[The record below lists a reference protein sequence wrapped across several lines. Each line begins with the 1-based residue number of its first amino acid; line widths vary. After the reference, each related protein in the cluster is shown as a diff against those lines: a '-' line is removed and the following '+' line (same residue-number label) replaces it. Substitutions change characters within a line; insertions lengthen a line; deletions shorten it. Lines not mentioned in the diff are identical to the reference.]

1 VVLKWTGSTYTQQ
14 MNLLTRLFV
23 VEWFKSL
30 AGALISLLLLVTSA
44 DIINGFLRGK
54 EGERVLL
61 EWALKMPDLT
71 GKMLPVTCLLATLFT
86 FNRLKSHN
94 ELIATLAAG
103 FSYVRI
109 TGLIAGCSVFMVMI
123 QFANLGFLEP
133 FANRIKRQEIKK
145 SVESEGKYL
154 TRGAIDGGQF
164 WFKSKDYFATFL
176 TFDKK
181 QSTLNQ
187 VRFYFFTAEGLAS
200 RVISA
205 EKAVFVKDRTW
216 NLVKMHTLEDLTGN
230 QFPRMSAAETQPIQL
245 QETPDDFKEFEAD
258 LTTLHWFNLREFIS
272 KISET
277 GINTNEYRILLH
289 QKVALSFACLVFAL
303 IPLGTMYR
311 PSRRSD
317 SFGKNVAL
325 TLILTV
331 AFWLSFS
338 TTLSYGQSGKIP
350 SWLAAYIVPSAF
362 MAHAIWTFWRNRKL
376 AF

>member
-1 VVLKWTGSTYTQQ
+1 

-54 EGERVLL
+54 EGDQVLL

-103 FSYVRI
+103 FSYTRI
-109 TGLIAGCSVFMVMI
+109 TALIASCSLVMVI
-123 QFANLGFLEP
+123 VQFANLGFLEP
-133 FANRIKRQEIKK
+133 YANKVKRQEIKK
-145 SVESEGKYL
+145 SMETEGKYL
-154 TRGAIDGGQF
+154 TRGSVDGGQF
-164 WFKSKDYFATFL
+164 WFKSQDYFATFL

-181 QSTLNQ
+181 KASLNE
-187 VRFYFFTAEGLAS
+187 VRFYFFSTEGLAS
-200 RVISA
+200 KVISA
-205 EKAVFVKDRTW
+205 KSADYIKDRTW
-216 NLVKMHTLEDLTGN
+216 NLVDMHSLEDLTGG
-230 QFPRMSAAETQPIQL
+230 QFPRMNSAPNQTIVL
-245 QETPDDFKEFEAD
+245 QETLADFQEFEAD
-258 LTTLHWFNLREFIS
+258 LTTLHWFNLREFIL
-272 KISET
+272 KISQT

-289 QKVALSFACLVFAL
+289 QKIALSFACLVFAL
-303 IPLGTMYR
+303 IPLGTMYK

-331 AFWLSFS
+331 AFWLLFS
-338 TTLSYGQSGKIP
+338 AALSYGQSGKIP
-350 SWLAAYIVPSAF
+350 SWLAAYIVPLTF
-362 MAHAIWTFWRNRKL
+362 MSHAIRTFWHNRKL

>member
-1 VVLKWTGSTYTQQ
+1 

-30 AGALISLLLLVTSA
+30 VGALVSLLLLITSA

-54 EGERVLL
+54 EGEQVLL
-61 EWALKMPDLT
+61 EWALKMPDLA

-103 FSYVRI
+103 FSYTRI
-109 TGLIAGCSVFMVMI
+109 TALIGSCSLLMVI
-123 QFANLGFLEP
+123 LQFANLGFLEP
-133 FANRIKRQEIKK
+133 YANKVKRQEIKK
-145 SVESEGKYL
+145 SMVSEGKYL
-154 TRGAIDGGQF
+154 TRGAVDGGQF

-181 QSTLNQ
+181 KSSLNQ
-187 VRFYFFTAEGLAS
+187 VRFYFFTSDGLAS
-200 RVISA
+200 KVISA
-205 EKAVFVKDRTW
+205 ERADFVSDRTW
-216 NLVKMHTLEDLTGN
+216 NLINMHTLEDLTGN
-230 QFPRMSAAETQPIQL
+230 QFPRMNTSTSQSIVL

-258 LTTLHWFNLREFIS
+258 LTTLNWFNLSDFIT
-272 KISET
+272 KISQT
-277 GINTNEYRILLH
+277 GINTSEYRILLH
-289 QKVALSFACLVFAL
+289 QKIALSFSCLVFAL
-303 IPLGTMYR
+303 IPLGTMYK

-331 AFWLSFS
+331 AFWLLFS
-338 TTLSYGQSGKIP
+338 TALSYGQSGKIP
-350 SWLAAYIVPSAF
+350 SWLAAYIVPLGF
-362 MAHAIWTFWRNRKL
+362 MAHAIRTFWHNRKL

>member
-1 VVLKWTGSTYTQQ
+1 
-14 MNLLTRLFV
+14 MILLTRLFV

-30 AGALISLLLLVTSA
+30 SGALTSLLMLVTSA

-54 EGERVLL
+54 EGEQVLL

-94 ELIATLAAG
+94 ELVAALSAG

-109 TGLIAGCSVFMVMI
+109 TALIGSCSMLMVAL

-133 FANRIKRQEIKK
+133 YANKVKRQEIKK
-145 SVESEGKYL
+145 SMVSEGKYL

-164 WFKSKDYFATFL
+164 WFKSRDYFATFL

-181 QSTLNQ
+181 KSSLNQ
-187 VRFYFFTAEGLAS
+187 VRFYFFSAGGLTS
-200 RVISA
+200 KVISA
-205 EKAVFVKDRTW
+205 DRADFVNDRTW
-216 NLVKMHTLEDLTGN
+216 NLINMHTLEDLTGN
-230 QFPRMSAAETQPIQL
+230 QFPRMNTSALQPIVL
-245 QETPDDFKEFEAD
+245 QETPEDFKEFEAD
-258 LTTLHWFNLREFIS
+258 LTTLNWFNLNDFIE
-272 KISET
+272 KISHT
-277 GINTNEYRILLH
+277 GINTGEYRILLH
-289 QKVALSFACLVFAL
+289 QKIALSFSCLVFAL
-303 IPLGTMYR
+303 LPLGTIYK

-331 AFWLSFS
+331 AFWLLFS
-338 TTLSYGQSGKIP
+338 TALSYGQSGKIP
-350 SWLAAYIVPSAF
+350 SWLAAYIVPLGF
-362 MAHAIWTFWRNRKL
+362 MAHAIRTFWHNRKL